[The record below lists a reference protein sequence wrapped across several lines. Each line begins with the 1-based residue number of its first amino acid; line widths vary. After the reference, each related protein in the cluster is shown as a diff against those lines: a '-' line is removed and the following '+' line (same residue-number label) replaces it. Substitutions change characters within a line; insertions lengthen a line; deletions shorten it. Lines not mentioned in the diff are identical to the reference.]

1 MLQKSNS
8 HSLTS
13 FSFFHSSCSVNWESQ
28 SYNATSYII
37 FIFVFGLVVPVNV
50 IIYSY
55 IRIIKTMRDNAL
67 RSGRVNKVESRVT
80 SMIFVMIIGE
90 IPSMKRLK
98 WSFLVLNDNN
108 LLNSHH
114 SAFLIAWTPYSIFA
128 LSEQFGDPD
137 LITPSLAVLPAL
149 IAKSSICYNPLIY
162 VGMNS
167 QVSKW

>member
-8 HSLTS
+8 QSLTS

-98 WSFLVLNDNN
+98 LSFLVLNWQQLVEFSSLSIPNSMDALQYFCIKWTIWRSRSDNTKPCCPASLDCKIKY
-108 LLNSHH
+108 LLQP
-114 SAFLIAWTPYSIFA
+114 L
-128 LSEQFGDPD
+128 D
-137 LITPSLAVLPAL
+137 LRRNELT
-149 IAKSSICYNPLIY
+149 
-162 VGMNS
+162 G
-167 QVSKW
+167 